1 MCNKQILYFVRV
13 IMNLGIVGIV
23 DKVLYVVPCI
33 TIPVVSVFWLCLLF
47 KELVKKVRSYR
58 LNKKKFF
65 PDEIYKKRI
74 LYNLETHIVKDIFL
88 LILIVVELVV
98 PVSGVLYLFTR
109 IRHIPRG
116 PWYVPNI
123 IQKGN
128 CSIKQVIK
136 SLITNNLCV
145 ENCTYPDVLFYSQ
158 SAITVCIFMT
168 LLSLLCRYLAA
179 RYLRHSV
186 NSFIK
191 KYIVWLCVK
200 LLLFLPGLSK
210 YTLGLYM
217 IVSLPIMVSDWIV
230 LLRDSNVLRNV
241 LKSHI
246 KELEMHFS
254 RRLYLQE
261 KRLYNLYRG
270 CIVFLLASLFFY
282 ILGFALTAINHTLLT
297 ILSNSCIV
305 SLIEAN
311 NQLYRPLRV
320 LHLVYKVL
328 YEFVLLLV
336 FIHFAL
342 LTLPLHIATVTT
354 LVYNCI
360 KRCRGVNKRY
370 IHYNYEIM
378 QELLR
383 KQKERRN

>member
-1 MCNKQILYFVRV
+1 MYVWIFDKIAFGVPYIPIIL
-13 IMNLGIVGIV
+13 ISL
-23 DKVLYVVPCI
+23 
-33 TIPVVSVFWLCLLF
+33 FWICLLSKDLF
-47 KELVKKVRSYR
+47 KNVRSYR

-65 PDEIYKKRI
+65 PIELYKKRI

-88 LILIVVELVV
+88 LILIVIELLE
-98 PVSGVLYLFTR
+98 PINVLIYALTTLR
-109 IRHIPRG
+109 RH
-116 PWYVPNI
+116 PWYVEVLNI
-123 IQKGN
+123 TQIDE
-128 CSIKQVIK
+128 CSIKQVFK

-145 ENCTYPDVLFYSQ
+145 ENCTYPDVLFISQ
-158 SAITVCIFMT
+158 SVTMACIFMT

-191 KYIVWLCVK
+191 KYTVWLCVK

-210 YTLGLYM
+210 YTLGLFL
-217 IVSLPIMVSDWIV
+217 IVSLPILVSDWIV

-270 CIVFLLASLFFY
+270 CIVFLLASIFFY
-282 ILGFALTAINHTLLT
+282 ILGFALNAFLHLLSTLL
-297 ILSNSCIV
+297 
-305 SLIEAN
+305 AN
-311 NQLYRPLRV
+311 NCIISSIKASNNLYQPQV
-320 LHLVYKVL
+320 VYNKVYDIIYGAACL
-328 YEFVLLLV
+328 CIL
-336 FIHFAL
+336 IHFAL
-342 LTLPLHIATVTT
+342 LTLPLHIATFTT
-354 LVYNCI
+354 LIYNCI

-378 QELLR
+378 QELLK
-383 KQKERRN
+383 KQREN

>member
-1 MCNKQILYFVRV
+1 MYIWIFDKIT
-13 IMNLGIVGIV
+13 LG
-23 DKVLYVVPCI
+23 VPCI
-33 TIPVVSVFWLCLLF
+33 PIILISLFWICLLSKDLF
-47 KELVKKVRSYR
+47 KNVRSYR
-58 LNKKKFF
+58 LNKKTFF
-65 PDEIYKKRI
+65 PVELYKKGI
-74 LYNLETHIVKDIFL
+74 LYNFETHIVKDIFL
-88 LILIVVELVV
+88 LILIVIELLE
-98 PVSGVLYLFTR
+98 PINVLIHSLTTLG
-109 IRHIPRG
+109 RHS
-116 PWYVPNI
+116 WYVDAFNI
-123 IQKGN
+123 TQIEE
-128 CSIKQVIK
+128 CSIKQLFK

-145 ENCTYPDVLFYSQ
+145 EYCTYTNVLFISQ
-158 SAITVCIFMT
+158 SVTMACIFMT

-210 YTLGLYM
+210 YTLGLFM
-217 IVSLPIMVSDWIV
+217 IVSLPIMVSDWIM

-282 ILGFALTAINHTLLT
+282 ILGLASNAFHHLLSTLL
-297 ILSNSCIV
+297 
-305 SLIEAN
+305 AN
-311 NQLYRPLRV
+311 NCIISSIKASNNLYQPQV
-320 LHLVYKVL
+320 VYNKVFDIL
-328 YEFVLLLV
+328 YGAACLCSLT
-336 FIHFAL
+336 HFAL
-342 LTLPLHIATVTT
+342 LALPLHIATITT
-354 LVYNCI
+354 LIYNCI

-383 KQKERRN
+383 KQRQN

>member
-1 MCNKQILYFVRV
+1 MYVWIFDK
-13 IMNLGIVGIV
+13 IVFG
-23 DKVLYVVPCI
+23 VPCI
-33 TIPVVSVFWLCLLF
+33 PIVLISLFWICLLSKDLF
-47 KELVKKVRSYR
+47 KNIRSYR

-65 PDEIYKKRI
+65 PVELYKKRI
-74 LYNLETHIVKDIFL
+74 LYNFETHIVKDIFL
-88 LILIVVELVV
+88 LILIVIELLE
-98 PVSGVLYLFTR
+98 PINVSIYALTTLR
-109 IRHIPRG
+109 RH
-116 PWYVPNI
+116 PWYVEVLNI
-123 IQKGN
+123 TQIEE
-128 CSIKQVIK
+128 CSIKQVFK

-158 SAITVCIFMT
+158 CVTMACIFMT

-210 YTLGLYM
+210 YTLGLFL
-217 IVSLPIMVSDWIV
+217 IVSLPIMVSDWIM

-246 KELEMHFS
+246 KEVEIHFS

-261 KRLYNLYRG
+261 KRLYNFYRG

-282 ILGFALTAINHTLLT
+282 ILGFALIAFLHLLSTLL
-297 ILSNSCIV
+297 
-305 SLIEAN
+305 AN
-311 NQLYRPLRV
+311 NCIISSIKASNNLYQPQV
-320 LHLVYKVL
+320 VYNKVYDIIYGATCL
-328 YEFVLLLV
+328 CTL
-336 FIHFAL
+336 IHFAL
-342 LTLPLHIATVTT
+342 ITLPLHIATITT
-354 LVYNCI
+354 LIYNCI

-378 QELLR
+378 QELLK
-383 KQKERRN
+383 KQREN